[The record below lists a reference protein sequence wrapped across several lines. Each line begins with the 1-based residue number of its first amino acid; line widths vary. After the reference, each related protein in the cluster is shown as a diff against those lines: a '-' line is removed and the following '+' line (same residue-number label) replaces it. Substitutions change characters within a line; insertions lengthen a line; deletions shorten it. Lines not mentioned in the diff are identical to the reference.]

1 MSYIENL
8 LARLREPS
16 TWAGIAVIAGMFGNH
31 VAPDTIV
38 HGGMALAGVASM
50 LLPEQGGK

>member
-38 HGGMALAGVASM
+38 QGGVALAGVASM
-50 LLPEQGGK
+50 LLPERGGK